1 MKKAGIL
8 ISFAVLAAI
17 MLLLYPREGKFQYD
31 YQKGRP
37 WVYETLI
44 APIDFP
50 ILKTEAEMLE
60 EKEAKASENLDFYT
74 YDESVASA
82 AVGSFSKDAIKA
94 GADGD
99 FVNFAASSLGTLYNG
114 GLVSSF
120 GDEELSDK
128 VIIVKRGKRVTETP
142 ALNVYDIA
150 SAYNVLKTDL
160 AYEFPGID
168 VDSVVQALNLKEYL
182 LPNLLYDENTT
193 RLVHREAVNYISPTK
208 GVVYAGQLIVSKG
221 EIVTAEIAQLLDSY
235 KAEYNISFGYSGSSL
250 SFWVSRALICIAVVL
265 LIFFSILF
273 YGREVLSDWRMLLYL
288 ISLAL
293 ITFIA
298 IAVLYRVD
306 QKLLFLFPFAAMV
319 LFNSAFFKDSLVWPV
334 YLTTLLPLLIIPES
348 GMELYVINVASGGM
362 AMLSYRRFNR
372 GWLQFVNI
380 AILFVTMVLVW
391 LAFNMLSGDTTFS
404 FRNREIAFLGI
415 NALLVIVLYPFTFLF
430 EKLFSFVSYTRLWEL
445 SDTNNRLLQDLQ
457 YKAPGTF
464 QHSLQTANLAEKAAS
479 EIGANAMLVRVGA
492 LYHDIGKMENPVCFV
507 ENNAEGVD
515 YHAGLTPEESAKAII
530 KHVDDGVA
538 LARKYGLPQIVTDFI
553 TTHHGRSMTLYFYN
567 VWCNGGGDPEAKAP
581 FTYHG
586 ELPATKEQVILMMA
600 DAVEAASRTLKSY
613 SEESISNLVDK
624 ILSSKLDDEQMAQ
637 ADISIKE
644 IGIVK
649 QSFKTYLQ
657 QIYHARIAYPSR
669 KKQ

>member
-1 MKKAGIL
+1 MKYARIIL
-8 ISFAVLAAI
+8 YFAVLALL

-50 ILKTEAEMLE
+50 ILKSEAEMLE
-60 EKEAKASENLDFYT
+60 EKEQKASETLDFYN
-74 YDESVASA
+74 YDENVASK
-82 AVGSFSKDAIKA
+82 AVGRFTKEALAA
-94 GADGD
+94 GLDENI
-99 FVNFAASSLGTLYNG
+99 VSFAASSLGTLYGG

-120 GDEELSDK
+120 GDGDISDK
-128 VIIVKRGKRVTETP
+128 VIVVKRGKRVSETP
-142 ALNVYDIA
+142 ALDIYDIT
-150 SAYNVLKTDL
+150 SAYNVLKGDL
-160 AYEFPGID
+160 QMEFPAADID
-168 VDSVVQALNLKEYL
+168 SIVNAVNLKDYI

-193 RLVHREAVNYISPTK
+193 RLAHREAVNYISPTK

-221 EIVTAEIAQLLDSY
+221 EIVTSDIAQLLDSY
-235 KAEYNISFGYSGSSL
+235 KAEYSISFGYSGSTL
-250 SFWVSRALICIAVVL
+250 SFWVSRALICLATVL

-273 YGREVLSDWRMLLYL
+273 YGREVLSNRRMLLYFL
-288 ISLAL
+288 VLAL
-293 ITFIA
+293 LTFLAIA
-298 IAVLYRVD
+298 ILYRVD

-319 LFNSAFFKDSLVWPV
+319 LFNSAFFKDALVWPV

-348 GMELYVINVASGGM
+348 GMELYVINVAAGGM

-380 AILFVTMVLVW
+380 AILFVTMAAVW

-404 FRNREIAFLGI
+404 FENREIAYLAI

-430 EKLFSFVSYTRLWEL
+430 EKLFSFVSHTRLWEL

-464 QHSLQTANLAEKAAS
+464 QHSLQVANLAEKAAA
-479 EIGANAMLVRVGA
+479 EIGADSMLVRVGA

-507 ENNAEGVD
+507 ENKAEGVD

-538 LARKYGLPQIVTDFI
+538 LARKFGLPEIVTEFI

-567 VWCNGGGDPEAKAP
+567 VWCNNGGDPENKAP

-586 ELPATKEQVILMMA
+586 TLPKTKEQVILMMA
-600 DAVEAASRTLKSY
+600 DAVEAASRTLKTY
-613 SEESISNLVDK
+613 TEESVSNLVDK
-624 ILSSKLDDEQMAQ
+624 ILSSKLNDAQMAE

-649 QSFKTYLQ
+649 QTFKTYLM